1 MDLLEAHRALDMAV
15 EAAYDVNFNG
25 DKEKIVAHLFKLY
38 VETIEKRETLR
49 FMSAFICMQRYVAHL
64 QLSRTPIYLE
74 CGFCCLRLI
83 FTLALVFYSFSGK
96 PKVAG
101 GRGVVFS

>member
-15 EAAYDVNFNG
+15 EAAYEVDFNG
-25 DKEKIVAHLFKLY
+25 DEEKIVAHLFKLY
-38 VETIEKRETLR
+38 AGTIKWRETLR
-49 FMSAFICMQRYVAHL
+49 SMSTFLNATLCCTSAKN
-64 QLSRTPIYLE
+64 RTPIYLE